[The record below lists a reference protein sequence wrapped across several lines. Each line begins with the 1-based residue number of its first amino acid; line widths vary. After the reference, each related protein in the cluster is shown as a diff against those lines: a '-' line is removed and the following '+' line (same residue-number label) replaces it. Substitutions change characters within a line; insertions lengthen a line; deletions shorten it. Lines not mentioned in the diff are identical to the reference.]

1 MNLYLKLRLII
12 PALLIFSSTSCKKSE
27 LEDLKNAQICL
38 NTSPAA
44 QAKTCVASLSGDNS
58 QLANALKCSAV
69 FISEGFG
76 TPTSLLSALDQITN
90 SSGSC
95 TGGCSSSIDAMASLN
110 FDSGNLALL
119 ADRNANIAT
128 ANEAVSFCAASGVK
142 IYSQIS
148 SIFKIGTDLSML
160 AYATTGGAAINTDNL
175 QSEITNL
182 NSLSLGNLVLTT
194 YASACS
200 GSTESQADSTAKYC
214 SELSTAING
223 SASATIICNC
233 MKIKLDD
240 PNAVCP

>member
-1 MNLYLKLRLII
+1 MNLYRKLRLAI
-12 PALLIFSSTSCKKSE
+12 PTLLIFTSISCKKSE

-44 QAKTCVASLSGDNS
+44 DARTCVASLSGDNS
-58 QLANALKCSAV
+58 ELANALKCSAV

-90 SSGSC
+90 TTGSC

-110 FDSGNLALL
+110 FDSGDLSQAG
-119 ADRNANIAT
+119 DRAENVAT
-128 ANEAVSFCAASGVK
+128 ANEAVGYCAASGVK

-160 AYATTGGAAINTDNL
+160 AYATSGGGAIDADDL
-175 QSEITNL
+175 QTEITNL
-182 NSLSLGNLVLTT
+182 NDADLGNLVLTT
-194 YASACS
+194 YASACN
-200 GSTESQADSTAKYC
+200 GSAESQADSTAEYC
-214 SELSTAING
+214 AELSTAIAG
-223 SASATIICNC
+223 STSATVVGNC
-233 MKIKLDD
+233 MKLKLDD

>member
-1 MNLYLKLRLII
+1 MNLCLKLRLII
-12 PALLIFSSTSCKKSE
+12 PTLLIFSSISCKKSE

-44 QAKTCVASLSGDNS
+44 EARTCVASLSGDNS
-58 QLANALKCSAV
+58 ELANALKCSAV

-76 TPTSLLSALDQITN
+76 TPTSLLSALDQIN
-90 SSGSC
+90 NASGSC
-95 TGGCSSSIDAMASLN
+95 TGGCSSSIDAMLALN
-110 FDSGNLALL
+110 FDSGDLSQV

-128 ANEAVSFCAASGVK
+128 ANEAVGFCTASGIK

-160 AYATTGGAAINTDNL
+160 AYATSGGAAIVANDL
-175 QSEITNL
+175 QAEIANL
-182 NSLSLGNLVLTT
+182 NNADLGNLVLTT
-194 YASACS
+194 YASACN
-200 GSTESQADSTAKYC
+200 GSAESQADSTAEYC
-214 SELSTAING
+214 AELSTAIGG
-223 SASATIICNC
+223 STSATIVGNC